1 MLLKNIDPGQREMH
15 TKTCDMKIS
24 ILGSY
29 SNTLDEGVANVSY
42 HVYENLRSRHPR
54 LSLLNVQNAYTLK
67 FWKCILA
74 LKPNIIHYVP
84 GPTLK
89 GLILVKLIRL
99 LTGSRSVV
107 SATQP
112 ILPKYFKIISSFLKP
127 DIVIV
132 QSKKSE
138 NLFRSLNYKTIFIP
152 NGVDTDKFT
161 PVNYEKKIELR
172 KKFGLDE
179 REFIVLHIGPLKKGR
194 NQKSLLQLNNEKILL
209 VLSTSAGSE
218 EWLHK
223 ELTKANVTIWTDF
236 FPNIQ
241 EVYAIADVYIFPVF
255 EELNSIE
262 IPLSVLEALA
272 CNLPVITTRYG
283 GLNRILQDGEGLFF
297 IDTEEQIPEL
307 VSKIKNGCKIDTR
320 KKIEALS
327 WKNIVKDMSD
337 IYEELYP

>member
-1 MLLKNIDPGQREMH
+1 
-15 TKTCDMKIS
+15 MKIS

-29 SNTLDEGVANVSY
+29 SDVLDEGMANVSY
-42 HVYENLRSRHPR
+42 YVYQNLRSRYKR
-54 LSLLNVQNAYTLK
+54 LSLLNVENVYTLK
-67 FWKCILA
+67 FWKDILA
-74 LKPNIIHYVP
+74 FKPNIIHYFP

-89 GLILVKLIRL
+89 GLVLVQLIRF
-99 LTGSRSVV
+99 LTGGKSVV

-127 DIVIV
+127 NIVIV

-138 NLFRSLNYKTIFIP
+138 NLFSSLNYKTIFIP

-161 PVNYEKKIELR
+161 PVNHEKKVELR
-172 KKFGLDE
+172 KKLGFNESD
-179 REFIVLHIGPLKKGR
+179 FIVLHIGPLKNGR
-194 NQKSLLQLNNEKILL
+194 NQKSLLQLSNEKIVL

-218 EWLHK
+218 EEVYEQLAR
-223 ELTKANVTIWTDF
+223 ANVTIWRDF

-255 EELNSIE
+255 EDLNSIE

-297 IDTEEQIPEL
+297 IDTEKQIPEL
-307 VSKIKNGCKIDTR
+307 VSKIKSGNFKIDTR
-320 KKIEALS
+320 KKIQALS
-327 WKNIVKDMSD
+327 WKKIVKDMSD
-337 IYEELYP
+337 IYEELYSRQ

>member
-1 MLLKNIDPGQREMH
+1 VYDL
-15 TKTCDMKIS
+15 KIS

-29 SNTLDEGVANVSY
+29 SDLLDEGMANVSY
-42 HVYENLRSRHPR
+42 NVYKNLRSRYKL
-54 LSLLNVQNAYTLK
+54 LSLLNVQNVYSLK
-67 FWKCILA
+67 FWRDILVIR
-74 LKPNIIHYVP
+74 PNIIHYFP

-89 GLILVKLIRL
+89 GLVLVKLIQL
-99 LTGSRSVV
+99 LTGSRSIV

-132 QSKKSE
+132 QSNKGE
-138 NLFRSLNYKTIFIP
+138 NLFKSLNYKTIFIP
-152 NGVDTDKFT
+152 NGVDTDRFT
-161 PVNYEKKIELR
+161 PVNYEKKVELR
-172 KKFGLDE
+172 KKFGFSE
-179 REFIVLHIGPLKKGR
+179 RDFIVLHIGPLKSGR
-194 NQKSLLQLNNEKILL
+194 NQKSLLQLNNEKIVL

-218 EWLHK
+218 EWVYKKLH
-223 ELTKANVTIWTDF
+223 KANVTIWREF
-236 FPNIQ
+236 FPDIQ

-307 VSKIKNGCKIDTR
+307 VSKIKSGNFKINTR
-320 KKIEALS
+320 KKIQALS
-327 WKNIVKDMSD
+327 WKNIVKDMSN
-337 IYEELYP
+337 IYEDLYPRQ

>member
-1 MLLKNIDPGQREMH
+1 
-15 TKTCDMKIS
+15 MKIA

-29 SNTLDEGVANVSY
+29 SKLLDEGMANVSY
-42 HVYENLRSRHPR
+42 YVYRNLS
-54 LSLLNVQNAYTLK
+54 SKYTGVCLLNVQNVYSVK
-67 FWKCILA
+67 FWRDILA
-74 LKPNIIHYVP
+74 FKPNLIHLFP
-84 GPTLK
+84 GPTVK

-112 ILPKYFKIISSFLKP
+112 ILPKYFKIFSSFLRP

-138 NLFRSLNYKTIFIP
+138 ILFNSLNYKTIFIP
-152 NGVDTDKFT
+152 NGVDTDKFA
-161 PVNYEKKIELR
+161 PVNYERKVELR
-172 KKFGLDE
+172 KKFGFDE
-179 REFIVLHIGPLKKGR
+179 RDFIVLHIGPLKEGR
-194 NQKSLLQLNNEKILL
+194 NQKSLLQLNNAKILL

-223 ELTKANVTIWTDF
+223 ELAKTNVTIWRGF
-236 FPNIQ
+236 FPNI
-241 EVYAIADVYIFPVF
+241 EDVYAIADVYIFPVF

-283 GLNRILQDGEGLFF
+283 GLNTILQDGEGLFF
-297 IDTEEQIPEL
+297 IEMDNNLPEL
-307 VSKIKNGCKIDTR
+307 VSIIKSGNCKIDTR

-327 WKNIVKDMSD
+327 WNKIVKDMTS
-337 IYEELYP
+337 IYEEVCTRQ